1 VNTESSSLFPD
12 GYTDWT
18 WGELEDFARDEIEK
32 RDREIEQLHAEL
44 LRTESLSPEQ
54 ARSRRAAEHRV

>member
-18 WGELEDFARDEIEK
+18 W
-32 RDREIEQLHAEL
+32 DREIEQLHAEL